1 MDARAAKIASDEAIA
16 ASLESPEVKAVIAL
30 IESRIAET
38 SALGQTFF
46 HCRLG
51 TPSDLALIDPISRL
65 SDRNLNALRAF
76 MSRRG
81 FSFQFNAARG
91 SKKSPDKLT
100 QGFLAVSWVGD
111 FESSENDEQS
121 LEPHELEGPR
131 NAELLLP
138 AWFSERM
145 LSDVWIFGIL
155 LNTGVVL
162 VVDSIDDIVIDAGG
176 TLWLDVN
183 MAEKDVISREL
194 MPGFR
199 LLYSPTSRN
208 KASVNV
214 SQIVAVFELA
224 DS

>member
-1 MDARAAKIASDEAIA
+1 MDARTAKIASEEAIA
-16 ASLESPEVKAVIAL
+16 ASIESSEVKAIIAL

-51 TPSDLALIDPISRL
+51 TPDDLALLDPISRL
-65 SDRNLNALRAF
+65 SDRNLNALRVF
-76 MSRRG
+76 MARRG
-81 FSFQFNAARG
+81 FSFQVNAARG
-91 SKKSPDKLT
+91 SKKYPDKLT
-100 QGFLAVSWVGD
+100 QGFLAVSWGLAD
-111 FESSENDEQS
+111 SEENDEQL
-121 LEPHELEGPR
+121 LEPNELEGPR
-131 NAELLLP
+131 KSELLP
-138 AWFSERM
+138 AWFAGRM
-145 LSDVWIFGIL
+145 LSDVWTFGIL

-162 VVDSIDDIVIDAGG
+162 VVQCINDIVIDAGG
-176 TLWLDVN
+176 TLWLDITMV
-183 MAEKDVISREL
+183 EKDVISREL

-208 KASVNV
+208 NASVNV